1 MAEKVFVD
9 TNILV
14 YAIERSDAQRKKKAR
29 DLLKRLE
36 QSASIFVSTQ
46 VLQEFYVAATRKL
59 GMDQLLAK
67 EITREWR
74 RFNVVAITED
84 TIDEATDI
92 SILNKLSFWDA
103 LIVTAA
109 RIARCKIL
117 YSEDFN
123 SGQIITGV
131 KFVNPF
137 KQS

>member
-1 MAEKVFVD
+1 MAEKVFLD

-14 YAIERSDAQRKKKAR
+14 YAIDRSDAQRKKKAR
-29 DLLKRLE
+29 ELLRHLE
-36 QSASIFVSTQ
+36 QSTSVFVSTQ

-74 RFNVVAITED
+74 MFNVVTITED
-84 TIDEATDI
+84 TIDEAIDI

-103 LIVTAA
+103 LIVATARTA
-109 RIARCKIL
+109 QCKVL

-123 SGQIITGV
+123 SGQMITGV